1 MTILGFSSA
10 QTFETTSM
18 EEIRKNFV
26 YKMNMIASD
35 NQKNSK
41 SSKYTR
47 RKQGSRQTELRKL
60 NEAMQFLQKK
70 HNRPVR
76 LVRHKRYV
84 TLLCHLFITYLFM
97 FIECI

>member
-47 RKQGSRQTELRKL
+47 RKQGSRQTELRQGRLYIWTKL
-60 NEAMQFLQKK
+60 SILT
-70 HNRPVR
+70 
-76 LVRHKRYV
+76 V
-84 TLLCHLFITYLFM
+84 TA
-97 FIECI
+97 

>member
-76 LVRHKRYV
+76 LVRPICDV
-84 TLLCHLFITYLFM
+84 FM
-97 FIECI
+97 SLIHSLPICCCLVSI